1 MIATYNHSLK
11 QAVMALLTL
20 LVCLCSLPA
29 QAQDLE
35 STKATSIKTAPQKD
49 LFQNGHLLSPIQ
61 NPQRDSAQ
69 EKYFRALV
77 GREKSAAE
85 YQFFKV
91 HNEQLRNDDHFTLN
105 IPGMKEFSIFS
116 YEIEEKE
123 DGRILWKGTS
133 EDGLTTAKFIVNGQM
148 VTGNIHTPEDIFK
161 LRPLS
166 GELHLLLPEKYSPDK
181 DCGYGAFIP
190 SKTPGKQA
198 APQNPAP
205 DDEEPQAKAFNECK
219 VRLMV
224 VYTNAVD
231 DESPNIADLIEL
243 EVDNFNDINSNSDVD
258 FQVELARSLEVN
270 YTETDDELQHP
281 DVASWDISKD
291 LYRIWHPTD
300 GWMDQVHTERNLY
313 DADMVVFMVN
323 DLPGYGGLAFNVGV
337 NAADAFCIMVWDNGN
352 NTFTHEFGH
361 LIGMWHNP
369 ENSPGP
375 GSSVVPFDYGY
386 GHYWTGA
393 GPNFRTV
400 MSYGNPCGASGCP
413 RIMYWSN
420 PDLDWGPNNIS
431 LGTAT
436 RDNARVAVEQQN
448 TIAGFQ
454 GTVNNKSVFSNTY
467 VRNRESGYIQ
477 AHSTITTANNTVRY
491 YNGSSGRY
499 RAGDAITFK
508 PGFRAYAGS
517 TFRASIGDCNS
528 TLSLQVADQ
537 EQTEETQQEVIEPL
551 VKPESEPPA
560 STVMVRGFEIY
571 PNPIIDQATIR
582 YEVAQ
587 ESDVELQLFDLNNR
601 LLQTIVQTPKVQKGM
616 YTAELD
622 SRDLPAGIYLAR
634 LVIGGEVQ
642 TKRVVVSRK

>member
-1 MIATYNHSLK
+1 MATYNHSLPK
-11 QAVMALLTL
+11 AVMALLITF
-20 LVCLCSLPA
+20 VCLYSLPA
-29 QAQDLE
+29 TAQDIQTAQTAE
-35 STKATSIKTAPQKD
+35 IKATPQKEV
-49 LFQNGHLLSPIQ
+49 FQNGKLLSPIQ
-61 NPQRDSAQ
+61 SPRRDTAQ

-77 GREKSAAE
+77 GREKSAAD

-91 HNEQLRNDDHFTLN
+91 HKEQLSRDDHFILN
-105 IPGMKEFSIFS
+105 LPGEKELPILS

-123 DGRILWKGTS
+123 DGRILWKGS
-133 EDGLTTAKFIVNGQM
+133 SADGLTIAKFIINGDM
-148 VTGNIHTPEDIFK
+148 VTGNIHTPEQIYK

-166 GELHLLLPEKYSPDK
+166 GELHLLLPDTYSPDK

-190 SKTPGKQA
+190 SKITNQRT
-198 APQNPAP
+198 QIHNPAP
-205 DDEEPQAKAFNECK
+205 DDIEPHAKAFNECK

-231 DESPNIADLIEL
+231 DESPNVADLIEL
-243 EVDNFNDINSNSDVD
+243 EIDNFNDINANSNVD
-258 FQVELARSLEVN
+258 FQVELARSMEVN
-270 YTETDDELQHP
+270 YTETNEELQHP
-281 DVASWDISKD
+281 DVASWDVSKD
-291 LYRIWHPTD
+291 LYRIWHPSD
-300 GWMDQVHTERNLY
+300 GWLDNVHTERNLY
-313 DADMVVFMVN
+313 DADMVIFMVN

-337 NAADAFCIMVWDNGN
+337 NAADAFCTMVWDNGN

-361 LIGMWHNP
+361 LVGMWHNP

-375 GSSVVPFDYGY
+375 SSSVVPFDYGY

-420 PDLDWGPNNIS
+420 PDLDWGPNNIA

-477 AHSTITTANNTVRY
+477 AHSTITTSGNTVRF

-499 RAGDAITFK
+499 RAGDAITFE
-508 PGFRAYAGS
+508 PGFRAYYGS

-528 TLSLQVADQ
+528 TLSLQVADK
-537 EQTEETQQEVIEPL
+537 EEETPTQEIAVEAL
-551 VKPESEPPA
+551 EQPEAETTPA
-560 STVMVRGFEIY
+560 SLVGQGFQIY
-571 PNPIIDQATIR
+571 PNPVIQKATIR
-582 YEVAQ
+582 YEVADQ
-587 ESDVELQLFDLNNR
+587 GDVEIHLFDLNNR
-601 LLQTIVQTPKVQKGM
+601 LLKTIVQTPDVQKGV
-616 YTAELD
+616 YTTELD
-622 SRDLPAGIYLAR
+622 SGDLPAGVYLVR
-634 LVIGGEVQ
+634 LVIGGELQ
-642 TKRVVVSRK
+642 TKRIMVSSQ